1 LQLDKQDMST
11 AIFTEDAPA
20 PIGPYSQAI
29 KAGNMLFVSG
39 QIAIDP
45 KSGQLLEGDI
55 KAETKQVLENL
66 KAVVLASGFQLAQVA
81 KCSIFLRSMED
92 FLAVNEVYAQYFEQ
106 SKPARETVAVSG
118 LPKNV
123 RVEISA
129 IALQD
134 LEPFSGH

>member
-1 LQLDKQDMST
+1 MST

-29 KAGNMLFVSG
+29 KVGNMLFVSG

-45 KSGQLLEGDI
+45 KSGKLLEGDI

-81 KCSIFLRSMED
+81 KCTIFLRSMEE
-92 FLAVNEVYAQYFEQ
+92 FSAVNEVYGQYFEQ
-106 SKPARETVAVSG
+106 SKPARETVAVAG
-118 LPKNV
+118 LPMNV

-129 IALQD
+129 IAIQD